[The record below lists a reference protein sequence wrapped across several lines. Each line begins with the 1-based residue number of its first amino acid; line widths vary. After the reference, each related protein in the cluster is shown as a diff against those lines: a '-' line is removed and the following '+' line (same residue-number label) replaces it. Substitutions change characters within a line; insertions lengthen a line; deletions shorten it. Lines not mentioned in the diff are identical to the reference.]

1 MAFWSFKPSLI
12 CFAFFLFFACNRT
25 NQTIG
30 SGNKH
35 ARRSKHTSVLNVQWY
50 GNSEIILFYFRHTAG
65 RCFGSISFSASSDV
79 VPTLQT
85 RAQAA
90 PLTSWNMHESDRD
103 TASAPGWNREIL
115 PAAVRTGWTQ
125 NLSYCLETQWP
136 AHHCVLLLGLRF
148 HRPASSDLF
157 PLTKQDRTAQPV
169 FTC

>member
-1 MAFWSFKPSLI
+1 MQIYYALKVFTVHTDRIILQDKFVAFWSFKPSLI

-115 PAAVRTGWTQ
+115 PAAGVSWELDEPRISVT
-125 NLSYCLETQWP
+125 
-136 AHHCVLLLGLRF
+136 V
-148 HRPASSDLF
+148 
-157 PLTKQDRTAQPV
+157 
-169 FTC
+169 